1 VIGVVADVRHGSLE
15 QQGENEMYL
24 DQRQIDDGVGMEM
37 VVRSRRPPESLVPD
51 VRAALAAYDPGLP
64 TGEFYELDRL
74 VDNAVAPRRLITRL
88 LGVFS
93 TLALTLAALGLYGVI
108 AYSVGQRT
116 QEIGIRMAVGA
127 ERGDVLKMVLRGGLT
142 LVAIGV
148 VAGLSLALA
157 LTRVLQ
163 SLLFGVTAHDP
174 LVFAGNAALLVVVAG
189 LACALPAWR
198 ATRVNPVVA
207 LRAD

>member
-1 VIGVVADVRHGSLE
+1 VANVRHGSLE
-15 QQGENEMYL
+15 QVGDNEMYL
-24 DQRQIDDGVGMEM
+24 NYRQIDAGYGMEM
-37 VVRSRRPPESLVPD
+37 VVRSRRPPESLVPA
-51 VRAALAAYDPGLP
+51 VRATLAAFDPGLP

-88 LGVFS
+88 LGFFS
-93 TLALTLAALGLYGVI
+93 TLALTLAALGLYGVV

-116 QEIGIRMAVGA
+116 QEIGIRMAIGA
-127 ERGDVLKMVLRGGLT
+127 EPRNVLSMVLRRGLT

-148 VAGLSLALA
+148 VAGLAFAL
-157 LTRVLQ
+157 
-163 SLLFGVTAHDP
+163 GVTAHDP

-207 LRAD
+207 LRAE

>member
-1 VIGVVADVRHGSLE
+1 
-15 QQGENEMYL
+15 
-24 DQRQIDDGVGMEM
+24 
-37 VVRSRRPPESLVPD
+37 
-51 VRAALAAYDPGLP
+51 
-64 TGEFYELDRL
+64 
-74 VDNAVAPRRLITRL
+74 
-88 LGVFS
+88 
-93 TLALTLAALGLYGVI
+93 
-108 AYSVGQRT
+108 
-116 QEIGIRMAVGA
+116 
-127 ERGDVLKMVLRGGLT
+127 MVLRGGLT

-148 VAGLSLALA
+148 VAGLALALA